1 MKKNLKL
8 FASLALSIAMI
19 FTMTACGGGGSSEE
33 ASSEAE
39 GTTLNVWCWNDEFQ
53 TRFNDYYPEVK
64 EVAKDG
70 STTTLNDGTVV
81 KWIIEPNDGNN
92 YQNKLDEALL
102 KQENA
107 DADSKIDIFLVEADY
122 ARKYIN
128 SDAAMSVADLGV
140 EEATS
145 DQYDYT
151 KEVVTDGDGVLK
163 GVSWQAC
170 PGLIAYRRSIAK
182 DVLGSDDPEKVQEAL
197 ADWDKFGET
206 AQKMKDAG
214 YKMLSGYDDTY
225 RPFYNN
231 DKAPFVEDG
240 KTLNVDQNIMNWVAM
255 TKEYTDKGYNN
266 KTSLWSAEWN
276 ADQGK
281 KSKVFCIPAC
291 TWEIDFTLT
300 GNADPDGTKDP
311 AKSAWGDYAVCQGP
325 VSWCW
330 GGTWI
335 CAANG
340 TDNPKLVADI
350 MTKMTTD
357 EEILKKIATE
367 KGDFVNS
374 QKVIA
379 DLAKNYEGND
389 FLGGQNHY
397 ALLSDA
403 AADLSLKIASP
414 YDQGIIEK
422 MQAAFKDY
430 YDGNVSLD
438 KAKSNFE
445 KSIKE
450 IYPEIKEVNWPE

>member
-163 GVSWQAC
+163 GVSWQA
-170 PGLIAYRRSIAK
+170 
-182 DVLGSDDPEKVQEAL
+182 
-197 ADWDKFGET
+197 
-206 AQKMKDAG
+206 
-214 YKMLSGYDDTY
+214 
-225 RPFYNN
+225 
-231 DKAPFVEDG
+231 
-240 KTLNVDQNIMNWVAM
+240 
-255 TKEYTDKGYNN
+255 
-266 KTSLWSAEWN
+266 
-276 ADQGK
+276 
-281 KSKVFCIPAC
+281 
-291 TWEIDFTLT
+291 
-300 GNADPDGTKDP
+300 
-311 AKSAWGDYAVCQGP
+311 
-325 VSWCW
+325 
-330 GGTWI
+330 
-335 CAANG
+335 
-340 TDNPKLVADI
+340 
-350 MTKMTTD
+350 
-357 EEILKKIATE
+357 
-367 KGDFVNS
+367 
-374 QKVIA
+374 
-379 DLAKNYEGND
+379 
-389 FLGGQNHY
+389 
-397 ALLSDA
+397 
-403 AADLSLKIASP
+403 
-414 YDQGIIEK
+414 
-422 MQAAFKDY
+422 
-430 YDGNVSLD
+430 
-438 KAKSNFE
+438 
-445 KSIKE
+445 
-450 IYPEIKEVNWPE
+450 